1 MQETY
6 DYPRATTEDP
16 APDRRR
22 DELRRPPEDADPA
35 SSDRDAVLLTRYC
48 RTVRRRA
55 FAREAL
61 LQGVFRVDS
70 IYHDIREYFAII
82 ARARR
87 AIGSIAPSTTT

>member
-1 MQETY
+1 
-6 DYPRATTEDP
+6 
-16 APDRRR
+16 
-22 DELRRPPEDADPA
+22 
-35 SSDRDAVLLTRYC
+35 
-48 RTVRRRA
+48 
-55 FAREAL
+55 L